1 MGGDGPPYYPMARAI
16 VGGLVFST
24 VISLFALPTFYAMVD
39 DWSLHLRARWAK
51 AWAQL
56 GPARAQ

>member
-1 MGGDGPPYYPMARAI
+1 
-16 VGGLVFST
+16 